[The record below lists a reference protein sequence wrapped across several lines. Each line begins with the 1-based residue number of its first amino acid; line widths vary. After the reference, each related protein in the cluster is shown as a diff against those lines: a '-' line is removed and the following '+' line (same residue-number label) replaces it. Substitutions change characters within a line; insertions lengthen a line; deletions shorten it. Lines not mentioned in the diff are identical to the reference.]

1 MAWLMTSALLVLLA
15 AGICLRLAGVGQRET
30 KDTPAAASARAESGD
45 RGQQVAALEARLMG
59 SGRVIWRRQTRGRPW
74 LAELALILRQAGFI
88 GTRAQLHLLFSVAL
102 VVFGVFSGGVLYALQ
117 HGQPWPQMLMTGTAF
132 AGLGMVVAWIWLKR
146 CRRNRVARLDEE
158 ADMVIQVTRML
169 WESGMTLEGVLR
181 GLIRNLDE
189 SCPESVRELR
199 LILLRI
205 EAGQAREE
213 VLEEQSAIQA
223 SEGLEDLLKLLAQ
236 ISSSG
241 GGARQA
247 MMNLSHLL
255 RDRRRM
261 RIQEAVSSLS
271 GKMSLVMMVF
281 LFPALL
287 IVLAGPAVINL
298 GGMLQSLGS

>member
-1 MAWLMTSALLVLLA
+1 MAWLMMSALLSLAA
-15 AGICLRLAGVGQRET
+15 AGICLRLAGIGQREGQAERS
-30 KDTPAAASARAESGD
+30 DTLADGARGD
-45 RGQQVAALEARLMG
+45 RHRQVAAREARLMG

-88 GTRAQLHLLFSVAL
+88 GTRAQLHLLLSVAL

-117 HGQPWPQMLMTGTAF
+117 GGQGWWPALTTGLAF
-132 AGLGMVVAWIWLKR
+132 AALAAVGAWIWVKR
-146 CRRNRVARLDEE
+146 ARRSRVARLDEE

-181 GLIRNLDE
+181 GLIRNLDD

-241 GGARQA
+241 GGARRA
-247 MMNLSHLL
+247 MLDLSHRL

-261 RIQEAVSSLS
+261 RIQEAVSRLS
-271 GKMSLVMMVF
+271 GQMSLVMMVF

-298 GGMLQSLGS
+298 GGMLQSLGN

>member
-1 MAWLMTSALLVLLA
+1 MVWLMTSALLVLAA
-15 AGICLRLAGVGQRET
+15 AGICLWLARGGAQAT
-30 KDTPAAASARAESGD
+30 TSAAT
-45 RGQQVAALEARLMG
+45 RGEGATRRQQVAAREARLMG

-74 LAELALILRQAGFI
+74 LAELALVLRQAGFI

-102 VVFGVFSGGVLYALQ
+102 VVFGVFSGGVLHALQ
-117 HGQPWPQMLMTGTAF
+117 GGQAWPPAMATGLAF
-132 AGLGMVVAWIWLKR
+132 AALAAVGAWIWLKR
-146 CRRNRVARLDEE
+146 VRSRRVARLNEE

-189 SCPESVRELR
+189 TCPESVRELR

-241 GGARQA
+241 GGARRA
-247 MMNLSHLL
+247 MLDLSHRL

-298 GGMLQSLGS
+298 GGMLQTLGD

>member
-1 MAWLMTSALLVLLA
+1 MVWLMTSALLVLAA
-15 AGICLRLAGVGQRET
+15 AGICLWL
-30 KDTPAAASARAESGD
+30 ARAGRREMPGTAPGSASPEGAP
-45 RGQQVAALEARLMG
+45 RRQQVAAREARLMG

-74 LAELALILRQAGFI
+74 LAELALVLRQAGFI
-88 GTRAQLHLLFSVAL
+88 GTRAQLHLLFCVAL
-102 VVFGVFSGGVLYALQ
+102 VLFGVFSGGVLHALQ
-117 HGQPWPQMLMTGTAF
+117 GGQTWLSAMMTGLAF
-132 AGLGMVVAWIWLKR
+132 AALAAVGAWIWLKR
-146 CRRNRVARLDEE
+146 VRRRRVARLNEE

-181 GLIRNLDE
+181 GLIHNLDDT
-189 SCPESVRELR
+189 CPESVRELR

-213 VLEEQSAIQA
+213 VLEEQAALQA

-241 GGARQA
+241 GGARRA
-247 MMNLSHLL
+247 MLDLSQRL

>member
-1 MAWLMTSALLVLLA
+1 MVWLMTSALLVLAA
-15 AGICLRLAGVGQRET
+15 AGICLWLARVGRRE
-30 KDTPAAASARAESGD
+30 TPAAAPAPTQGEGGSR
-45 RGQQVAALEARLMG
+45 RQQVAAMEARLMG
-59 SGRVIWRRQTRGRPW
+59 SGRIIWRRQTRGRPW
-74 LAELALILRQAGFI
+74 LAELALVLRQAGFI

-102 VVFGVFSGGVLYALQ
+102 VVFGVFSGGVLHALQ
-117 HGQPWPQMLMTGTAF
+117 GGKAWLPAMTTGLAF
-132 AGLGMVVAWIWLKR
+132 AALAAVGAWIWLKR
-146 CRRNRVARLDEE
+146 VRRRRVARLNEE

-181 GLIRNLDE
+181 GLIHNLDE
-189 SCPESVRELR
+189 TCPESVRELR

-213 VLEEQSAIQA
+213 VLEEQSALQA

-241 GGARQA
+241 GGARRA
-247 MMNLSHLL
+247 MLDLSHRL

-298 GGMLQSLGS
+298 GGMLRSLGN